1 MKYPIFLRSL
11 APVGALL
18 CALCTAVPAC
28 ASGDHSGSHPH
39 GDTSGIGQAGAA
51 DKAKRTVT
59 ITMLD
64 TMRFSPATI
73 RVRGGETVRFV
84 IHNAG
89 KVKHE
94 LVLGTEADLRE
105 HHALMKKNPE
115 MEHEDDNMVTV
126 QPGQRGEIIWQFSKA
141 GIVYFAC
148 LQPGHYDAGMKGQ
161 VTVKGKLPHDAHDG
175 HTH

>member
-1 MKYPIFLRSL
+1 MKHPIFLRSL

-18 CALCTAVPAC
+18 CALCTAVPAY
-28 ASGDHSGSHPH
+28 ASGDHSGSHQH
-39 GDTSGIGQAGAA
+39 GGTSDIGQAGAT

-73 RVRGGETVRFV
+73 RARGGETVRFV
-84 IHNAG
+84 IYNAG

-94 LVLGTEADLRE
+94 LVLGTQADLRE
-105 HHALMKKNPE
+105 HKAFMQKNPE

-161 VTVKGKLPHDAHDG
+161 VTVKGKLPHDAHAG

>member
-1 MKYPIFLRSL
+1 MKHPIFLRSL

-18 CALCTAVPAC
+18 CALCTAVPAY
-28 ASGDHSGSHPH
+28 ASGDHSGSHQH
-39 GDTSGIGQAGAA
+39 GGTSDIGHAGAT

-94 LVLGTEADLRE
+94 LVLGTQADLRE
-105 HHALMKKNPE
+105 HKAFMQKNPE

-126 QPGQRGEIIWQFSKA
+126 QPGQLGEIIWQFSKA